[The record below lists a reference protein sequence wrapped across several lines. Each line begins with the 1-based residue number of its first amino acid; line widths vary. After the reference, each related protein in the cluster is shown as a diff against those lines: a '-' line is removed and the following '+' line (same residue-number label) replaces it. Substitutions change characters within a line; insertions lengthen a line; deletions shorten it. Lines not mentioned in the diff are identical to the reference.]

1 MAGLNSLY
9 CNIVCASNYI
19 TGRSIAAFALRIVGS
34 FQESV
39 AAMLR
44 LLSEIQEKPLREI
57 GDNTL
62 MADIDGMNLKLRQY
76 TDDYI
81 CNINMQENQIKRT
94 VILQQ
99 LFSNLILMMQ
109 YVKPALIG
117 SASLRMV
124 ELAMSN
130 GVSLS
135 PIAPLAFAY
144 YAQTLTA
151 IGNNTEG
158 CRLGEFHALGKK
170 IR

>member
-1 MAGLNSLY
+1 VAGLNPLS

-19 TGRSIAAFALRIVGS
+19 TGRSIDAFALRIAGL

-62 MADIDGMNLKLRQY
+62 IADIDDMNLKLRQY

-99 LFSNLILMMQ
+99 LYSNLILMMQ

-130 GVSLS
+130 GVS